1 MKIAV
6 KRGTPLK
13 LWYEPWGEVWYD
25 RRWPDFA
32 SLSYDVWVPYV
43 NFYEKNDKYQIRVEL
58 PGIDKIK
65 IEVYVDM
72 SAHVLTIR
80 GSRTCKEEEEADI
93 CHLRESALGHFSR
106 KIHLPADV
114 QVDKVKAIYKD
125 GVLNLEI
132 PKGTVLKAKKI
143 EIKT

>member
-6 KRGTPLK
+6 KRGTPLR

-32 SLSYDVWVPYV
+32 SLSYDVWVPHV
-43 NFYEKNDKYQIRVEL
+43 NFYEKNDKYQIRIEL
-58 PGIDKIK
+58 PGIDKNK

-72 SAHVLTIR
+72 STHVLTIR
-80 GSRTCKEEEEADI
+80 GSRTCKEEEEAEI
-93 CHLRESALGHFSR
+93 CHLRESALGPFSR
-106 KIHLPADV
+106 RIHLPPDV
-114 QVDKVKAIYKD
+114 QADKVKATYKE

-132 PKGTVLKAKKI
+132 PKGTAQKAKKI